1 MKKIIEISEYLEP
14 FEKKE
19 IINNMFQ
26 LGITKNDIIKDINV
40 SISYLNMVFR
50 GARSLTPYLKEY
62 LIKNK
67 LLRGNINEN

>member
-67 LLRGNINEN
+67 LLREETTQ

>member
-1 MKKIIEISEYLEP
+1 
-14 FEKKE
+14 
-19 IINNMFQ
+19 MFQ